1 MSLAGGKR
9 TRWNQIAVSVS
20 HPKMES
26 GVSPK
31 DLLLMIV
38 ERWSK
43 AWREVVASTIAAILA
58 WIIAQQI
65 FGHIHPIFASVIAI
79 VCLAPGIPSH
89 SKQAWSLVLGV
100 ATGILVGEIA
110 LVLPNPVLRMCFGLF
125 VSMMAASSFGLG
137 PILPIQAGVSALL
150 VLTLGP
156 ETAGYVRM
164 TDVVI
169 GTVVGLICGKFLP
182 VSTKSPPVN

>member
-1 MSLAGGKR
+1 VA
-9 TRWNQIAVSVS
+9 
-20 HPKMES
+20 
-26 GVSPK
+26 PK
-31 DLLLMIV
+31 DILLIIL

-43 AWREVVASTIAAILA
+43 VWREVVASTIAAILT

-65 FGHIHPIFASVIAI
+65 FGHTHPIFASVIAI
-79 VCLAPGIPSH
+79 VCLAPGIPNY

-100 ATGILVGEIA
+100 ATGILVSEIA
-110 LVLPNPVLRMCFGLF
+110 LVLPNPVLRMGFGLF

-137 PILPIQAGVSALL
+137 SILPIQAGVSALL

-164 TDVVI
+164 TDIAI
-169 GTVVGLICGKFLP
+169 GTVIGLICGKLLP
-182 VSTKSPPVN
+182 VAT

>member
-1 MSLAGGKR
+1 MA
-9 TRWNQIAVSVS
+9 
-20 HPKMES
+20 
-26 GVSPK
+26 PK
-31 DLLLMIV
+31 DLLLIIV

-43 AWREVVASTIAAILA
+43 VWREVVASTIAAILA
-58 WIIAQQI
+58 WIIARQI
-65 FGHIHPIFASVIAI
+65 FGHTHPIFASVIAI
-79 VCLAPGIPSH
+79 VCLAPGIPNH

-110 LVLPNPVLRMCFGLF
+110 LMLPNPVLRMGFGLF

-169 GTVVGLICGKFLP
+169 GTVIGLICGKFLP
-182 VSTKSPPVN
+182 VRTKSPPVT